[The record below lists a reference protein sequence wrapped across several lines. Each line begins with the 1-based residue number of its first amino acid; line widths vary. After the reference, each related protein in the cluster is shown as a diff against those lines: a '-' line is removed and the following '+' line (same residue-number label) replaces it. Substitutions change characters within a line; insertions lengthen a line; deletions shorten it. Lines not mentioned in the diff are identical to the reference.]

1 MTDLERTSAIVTQ
14 PLGTSEPRDNGNRH
28 RAARSSNPDERSS
41 LMLRR
46 RALLSIVPL
55 SAKVAD
61 LRVSRSHIIRLSE
74 NQGTQI
80 TR

>member
-1 MTDLERTSAIVTQ
+1 
-14 PLGTSEPRDNGNRH
+14 
-28 RAARSSNPDERSS
+28 
-41 LMLRR
+41 MLRR

>member
-14 PLGTSEPRDNGNRH
+14 PLGISGPRDDGNRH
-28 RAARSSNPDERSS
+28 RAARSSDPDERSS
-41 LMLRR
+41 HMLRR

-61 LRVSRSHIIRLSE
+61 LRVSRSHIIRLS
-74 NQGTQI
+74 
-80 TR
+80 